1 MAFCAAG
8 AALCALDWSGEP
20 ELFARQALCFALCFV
35 HADAC
40 LCGSGRRNA
49 LCAPTLGCVWQA
61 QYFRLVVAERSAQ
74 LRGWR
79 NTLRS
84 CALVCTQRSAWAGAK
99 ARVGKVA
106 SKKRPRPTLAHT
118 ARRQLA
124 PSLKQPRGLA
134 TTFGGCQALA
144 LDCWILTRLFRD
156 ASD

>member
-8 AALCALDWSGEP
+8 AALCALDWSGGP
-20 ELFARQALCFALCFV
+20 ELFARQALCMCFV

-61 QYFRLVVAERSAQ
+61 QYFRLVGAERSAQ

-99 ARVGKVA
+99 ARVGKSYQQKTTA
-106 SKKRPRPTLAHT
+106 SNLSSHSAAATCSLPQTT
-118 ARRQLA
+118 AGSGNDFWRLSG
-124 PSLKQPRGLA
+124 PGLRLLDLD
-134 TTFGGCQALA
+134 TFISRCK
-144 LDCWILTRLFRD
+144 
-156 ASD
+156 